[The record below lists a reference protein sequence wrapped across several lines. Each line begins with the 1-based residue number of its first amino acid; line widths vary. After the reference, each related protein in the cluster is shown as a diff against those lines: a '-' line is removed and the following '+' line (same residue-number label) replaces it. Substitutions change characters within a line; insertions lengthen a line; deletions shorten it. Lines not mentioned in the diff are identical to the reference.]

1 MVLTMPFKQWVKNS
15 EWVNSSYIP
24 FIITQALYMLAQLA
38 VLVDGGARI
47 FLSDTAKSIYL
58 SN

>member
-1 MVLTMPFKQWVKNS
+1 MGKFFLYT
-15 EWVNSSYIP
+15 

-47 FLSDTAKSIYL
+47 FLSDTAKKYL
-58 SN
+58 PKQLTKTDKNGLQINGY